1 MAKYSYPVSAMHRI
15 LRLGR
20 VAVVLVAVCVLCVGV
35 HFLHAFQLTR
45 NAGALLYQAGEAQKQ
60 ADAAKTAGDS
70 AKAIE
75 ALGKASGYYGR
86 YLGFHP
92 DDADVLGRYGLILK
106 ELAELAKSRLQKQ
119 RAFLVL
125 EKAVRLDPTRDD
137 LRRELIDLAVGKLAV
152 GKNGLGRTL
161 DAREHLKV
169 LLEASPDDPELE
181 YQMGRCEEADGHF
194 AEAKVSYENSI
205 HDGPRSVDNYVRLAS
220 LLRRRGEDLVVKD
233 GKKGM
238 KCYSDPKEVMA
249 DMVAA
254 AGPQSAEARLA
265 RSRYLREAGL
275 FADAVKDVEA
285 AWKLA
290 PEELEVRLAEAEVK
304 MDKRDFKGARTDL
317 EAGLTA
323 HPGEV
328 RLLLSLASLGLREGN
343 PAEAV
348 DRLHAAVKVLGDAP
362 DADALWNV
370 ANLLIDVGEKD
381 EARELIGKLNA
392 GGPSVAGDFLK
403 ARLDFTEGK
412 FGPCVALL
420 EDRRKQLASSPELS
434 RETDRLLGLC
444 YERLGTPDQQL
455 AAFRRALEQDPSWP
469 PARLGRASALLAVGK
484 PDEALDD
491 YRALVG
497 RVPQARL
504 QAIRLLILRNLRSP
518 GDKRDWKEADALIN
532 TTGEKSASDD
542 ERKTAEFRLAEANL
556 LGAEGRLDDAWKKM
570 DEAVAADP
578 KEVRYRI
585 VQADLA
591 DFEEHQ
597 KLKPPLTA
605 REALEKAE
613 TEAGDGV
620 NLRLARAARFAVHP
634 DAAKALKPLEENIDA
649 FNAADRTRLFAGLA
663 EAYVRAGDF
672 DGAVALLVRA
682 RDLSKDDLAIRVR
695 LFDLTLRSFGSP
707 GAALSK
713 DERDKQLATL
723 QAIVDDVRRIEGADG
738 VSWRYCE
745 ASLLIFQ
752 AQNGDK
758 AGLNDARALLAEV
771 AKRRP
776 AWSRP
781 PLLEGEVER
790 LDGDADAA
798 AAKYRQAIDLG
809 DRRPEVL
816 RVTAQ
821 LLASRRRYDEAKQVL
836 EKLGDAPADGDLARL
851 DAEVSLLNRD
861 PKEHVRELLERAE
874 KAAADSKDYNDPLWL
889 GQMYQATGDKARAE
903 AAFRRAVALN
913 AAAPE
918 ARAALVLLLASA
930 GENDKAHAELD
941 KAASALPADKAE
953 AVLAVG
959 YEALGQRDK
968 AEEQFLALIKTR
980 PDVGGLR
987 AAAAFYLRGGN
998 VQKSAPLLQ
1007 QIIDAPGQQSDAE
1020 PVLWARRTLA
1030 LALAAG
1036 GDYAQSKK
1044 ALDLLDQN
1052 LRERKTPEDERARAI
1067 LLASRPGGRRDSI
1080 RTLEAS
1086 FNHLRP
1092 TPDEEFLLARLYEA
1106 DRDWGRA
1113 NEHFLALVGAK
1124 GGVNPSHL
1132 GYYIMA
1138 LLRRKDANEAAVWLA
1153 RLESLEPDSAR
1164 TLGLKARVLN
1174 ARGQGEVAGKLVED
1188 YADKMFKD
1196 KKNAVVLGE
1205 AALLLEEL
1213 DRPAEAEKKYR
1224 EYVKAVEAEQPEKTL
1239 VLAAFLARQKRLPES
1254 LDIIEAA
1261 WPKCKPETAARTT
1274 VAAIRVGGATE
1285 RDYRR
1290 AEALLRDAV
1299 AGSPMTWNL
1308 LVSLA
1313 DMRDAE
1319 GKDGEAEALYRQ
1331 ILTANPRNAMALNNL
1346 AWLLAFQPGKAA
1358 EALELVN
1365 RRIELTG
1372 PSASVLDTRGVIYL
1386 KLGQA
1391 ADAVQAFGDAAAQ
1404 NPVAV
1409 FYFHLAEAQ
1418 KAAGRA
1424 SEADRASQKA
1434 VELGLK
1440 EADLHPL
1447 EQADYQKW
1455 AAERK
1460 GS

>member
-1 MAKYSYPVSAMHRI
+1 MRRA

-20 VAVVLVAVCVLCVGV
+20 TAVVLVAFGILVIGV
-35 HFLHAFQLTR
+35 HFLHAFQVTR
-45 NAGALLYQAGEAQKQ
+45 NASVLKDQAQQAQQQ
-60 ADAAKTAGDS
+60 ADEAKKAGDS
-70 AKAIE
+70 DKATE
-75 ALGKASGYYGR
+75 ALGKAAGYYGR

-92 DDADVLGRYGLILK
+92 DDADALGRYGLL
-106 ELAELAKSRLQKQ
+106 LNELAKSPLQKQ

-137 LRRELIDLAVGKLAV
+137 VRRKLVDLAVSV
-152 GKNGLGRTL
+152 GRTL
-161 DAREHLKV
+161 DAREHLKT
-169 LLEASPDDPELE
+169 LLDSSPDDPELE

-194 AEAKVSYENSI
+194 ADAKTDYENSI
-205 HDGPRSVDNYVRLAS
+205 HDGPRRVDSYVSLAS
-220 LLRRRGEDLVVKD
+220 LLRRRGDNLVAKD
-233 GKKGM
+233 GKKGV
-238 KCYSDPKEVMA
+238 KRYSDPKEVMD

-265 RSRYLREAGL
+265 RSRYLREVGL
-275 FADAVKDVEA
+275 FPDAVKDVET

-290 PEELEVRLAEAEVK
+290 PEDVEVLLADADVK
-304 MDKRDFKGARTDL
+304 MDKKDFKGARTDL
-317 EAGLTA
+317 EAGKAA

-328 RLLLSLASLGLREGN
+328 RLLLSLAALGLREGN
-343 PAEAV
+343 PAAAV
-348 DRLHAAVKVLGDAP
+348 DQLHAAIELLNAAHDT
-362 DADALWNV
+362 DALWNV
-370 ANLLIDVGEKD
+370 ANLLIDAGKPE
-381 EARELIGKLNA
+381 EARELIGTLNA

-403 ARLDFTEGK
+403 ARLDFVDGK

-420 EDRRKQLASSPELS
+420 EDRRKQLAASPELA

-444 YERLGTPDQQL
+444 YERLGNPDQQL
-455 AAFRRALEQDPSWP
+455 AAYRRVLEQDPSWP
-469 PARLGRASALLAVGK
+469 PARLGKASALLAVGK
-484 PDEALDD
+484 PDEALVE
-491 YRALVG
+491 YRAMVD
-497 RVPQARL
+497 RAPEARL
-504 QAIRLLILRNLRSP
+504 QAIRLLILRNMRAP
-518 GDKRDWKEADALIN
+518 GDKREWKEADDLVK
-532 TTGEKSASDD
+532 GASED
-542 ERKTAEFRLAEANL
+542 ERKTAGFRLVEANL

-578 KEVRYRI
+578 KEVGYRI

-591 DFEEHQ
+591 DFEVRH
-597 KLKPPLTA
+597 KMKPPLTA
-605 REALEKAE
+605 REALDKAE
-613 TEAGDGV
+613 AEAGDGV
-620 NLRLARAARFAVHP
+620 DLRLARAARFAVHP
-634 DAAKALKPLEENIDA
+634 NAVKALKPLEEKVDA
-649 FNAADRTRLFAGLA
+649 FTAADQARLFAGLA
-663 EAYVRAGDF
+663 EAHVRAGDL
-672 DGAVALLVRA
+672 DGAVALLGQA
-682 RDLSKDDLAIRVR
+682 RDLSKDDVAVRVR
-695 LFDLTLRSFGSP
+695 LFDLTLRSFGPPS
-707 GAALSK
+707 ATRSK
-713 DERDKQLATL
+713 DERDNQAATL
-723 QAIVDDVRRIEGADG
+723 QAIVDDVRGIEGADG
-738 VSWRYCE
+738 VAWRYCE

-758 AGLNDARALLAEV
+758 TGLKDARALLGEV
-771 AKRRP
+771 GKRRP
-776 AWSRP
+776 GWSRP

-790 LDGDADAA
+790 LDGDLDAA

-836 EKLGDAPADGDLARL
+836 DKVGDGPADGELGRL

-889 GQMYQATGDKARAE
+889 GQMYQATGDKAKAE
-903 AAFRRAVALN
+903 TAFRRAVALN

-918 ARAALVLLLASA
+918 ARVALVVLLA
-930 GENDKAHAELD
+930 GEGEKDKSRAELE
-941 KAASALPADKAE
+941 KAGAALPADKAA

-980 PDVGGLR
+980 PDVSGLR

-998 VQKSAPLLQ
+998 VQKATPLLQ

-1106 DRDWGRA
+1106 DRDWDRA

-1124 GGVNPSHL
+1124 GGANPSHL
-1132 GYYIMA
+1132 AYYIMA

-1164 TLGLKARVLN
+1164 TLGLKARVLY
-1174 ARGQGEVAGKLVED
+1174 AQGQGEAASRLVED
-1188 YADKMFKD
+1188 YAAKTFKE

-1205 AALLLEEL
+1205 AASLLEEL
-1213 DRPAEAEKKYR
+1213 GRPAEAEKKYR
-1224 EYVKAVEAEQPEKTL
+1224 EYVKAVEAEQPEKAL

-1254 LDIIEAA
+1254 LDVIEAV
-1261 WPKCKPETAARTT
+1261 WPKCKPETAAMTT
-1274 VAAIRVGGATE
+1274 VAALRVGGATE
-1285 RDYRR
+1285 RDFRR
-1290 AEALLRDAV
+1290 VEVLVRDAI
-1299 AGSPMTWNL
+1299 AQNPMSGNL
-1308 LVSLA
+1308 LVALA
-1313 DMRDAE
+1313 DLRDAE
-1319 GKDGEAEALYRQ
+1319 GKDGEAQALYRQ
-1331 ILTANPRNAMALNNL
+1331 ILIANPRNALALNNL

-1365 RRIELTG
+1365 RRIEVTG
-1372 PSASVLDTRGVIYL
+1372 PSASVLDTRGVAYL

-1391 ADAVQAFGDAAAQ
+1391 VDAAQSFADSAAQ
-1404 NPVAV
+1404 NPMAV
-1409 FYFHLAEAQ
+1409 YYFHLAEAQ
-1418 KAAGRA
+1418 KAAGKA
-1424 SEADRASQKA
+1424 NEAEKASQKA

-1440 EADLHPL
+1440 ETDLHPL

-1455 AAERK
+1455 AAEHK